1 MAVRVRAG
9 LRGLRVRRGS
19 GRLCRQLW
27 FVGRQGGSPGRG
39 AVQHVQGLQWPCGTV
54 SGGRRRRGHLLDM
67 RVGWVLLAAGLAVG
81 QLEAAGVRVLA
92 VGVGASALVVAQ
104 AGGLVPHLGGELR
117 GRRAGRG
124 ARLACGLF
132 SVPARAFGGVTSA
145 FAAAAL
151 VLALPRAF
159 GRAGALLEQAVYV
172 AADMR

>member
-1 MAVRVRAG
+1 MAGG
-9 LRGLRVRRGS
+9 LLWLSGS
-19 GRLCRQLW
+19 GRGLGVLGSGAGAGG
-27 FVGRQGGSPGRG
+27 FAAAVGGQ
-39 AVQHVQGLQWPCGTV
+39 A
-54 SGGRRRRGHLLDM
+54 RREPR
-67 RVGWVLLAAGLAVG
+67 LAVG

-104 AGGLVPHLGGELR
+104 AEGLVPHLGGELR

-132 SVPARAFGGVTSA
+132 SVPARAFGGVSSA

>member
-19 GRLCRQLW
+19 GRLCRQLR

-39 AVQHVQGLQWPCGTV
+39 AVQHVQGLQWSCGTV
-54 SGGRRRRGHLLDM
+54 SGGRRRGRGHLLDM

-104 AGGLVPHLGGELR
+104 AEGLVPTFGELR

-132 SVPARAFGGVTSA
+132 SVPARA